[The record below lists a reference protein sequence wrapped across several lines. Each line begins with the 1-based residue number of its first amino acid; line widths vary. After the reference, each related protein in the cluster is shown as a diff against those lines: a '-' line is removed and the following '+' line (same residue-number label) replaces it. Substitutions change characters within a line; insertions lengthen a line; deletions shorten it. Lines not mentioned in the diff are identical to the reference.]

1 MGQKVEQKKR
11 ILEVNPKHELLIK
24 LRLCFEKDPKA
35 PDLRNYARLLYGQAL
50 LAEGS
55 QLPDAA
61 NYGRLIAE
69 LMTKAL

>member
-1 MGQKVEQKKR
+1 
-11 ILEVNPKHELLIK
+11 VNPKHELLIK
-24 LRLCFEKDPKA
+24 LRAYFEKNPKA
-35 PDLRNYARLLYGQAL
+35 PELQNYARLLYGQAL

-61 NYGRLIAE
+61 GYGRLIAE